1 MIGVGGTGIE
11 LLLLGH
17 TEDVW
22 QWVPLVVP
30 GGRGGRSTCWPIG
43 WSSCRS
49 STRSPRDRAAGA
61 KKNDLQPH
69 IQVGWVIP
77 PTQDGEYVACM
88 EDVLAVY
95 QQPPSPTAP
104 LVCMDERP
112 VQLVNETRCPVP
124 AAPGR
129 PRRVD
134 YESERAGTANL
145 FLFTEPPTGW
155 RQVTATARR
164 TKVDWAVE
172 IRTLLDGRYA
182 EAEQVVLVLD
192 NLNTHTRGALNEAF
206 PPAEARRLA
215 ERVEF
220 RYTPKHGSWLNIA

>member
-1 MIGVGGTGIE
+1 M
-11 LLLLGH
+11 
-17 TEDVW
+17 
-22 QWVPLVVP
+22 
-30 GGRGGRSTCWPIG
+30 
-43 WSSCRS
+43 
-49 STRSPRDRAAGA
+49 
-61 KKNDLQPH
+61 
-69 IQVGWVIP
+69 P

-88 EDVLAVY
+88 EDVRARY

-112 VQLVNETRCPVP
+112 VQRVNETRCPVP

-145 FLFTEPPTGW
+145 FLFTEPQTGW

-182 EAEQVVLVLD
+182 EAAQVVLVLD
-192 NLNTHTRGALNEAF
+192 NLNTHTRGAFDEAF
-206 PPAEARRLA
+206 PPADARRLA

-220 RYTPKHGSWLNIA
+220 HYTPKHGSWLNIAENELSALTTQCLTRRIGTLTDLHQEVRAWARQRNDDGVRVNWRFTIDRAREKLHRVYTQL

>member
-1 MIGVGGTGIE
+1 M
-11 LLLLGH
+11 
-17 TEDVW
+17 W
-22 QWVPLVVP
+22 PAW
-30 GGRGGRSTCWPIG
+30 RTCSPCI
-43 WSSCRS
+43 SSR
-49 STRSPRDRAAGA
+49 
-61 KKNDLQPH
+61 
-69 IQVGWVIP
+69 
-77 PTQDGEYVACM
+77 
-88 EDVLAVY
+88 
-95 QQPPSPTAP
+95 PSPTAP

-129 PRRVD
+129 LRRVD
-134 YESERAGTANL
+134 YEYERAGTANL
-145 FLFTEPPTGW
+145 FLFTEPQTGW

-182 EAEQVVLVLD
+182 EAEKVVLVLD
-192 NLNTHTRGALNEAF
+192 HLNTHTRGALYEAF

-220 RYTPKHGSWLNIA
+220 HYTPKHGSWLNIDKNELSALTTQCLTPADRHLGGLALGGARLGAPAKRRWRAGQLALHD